1 MVYFGTL
8 VAIALGATAA
18 FSYTAL
24 EMRGGTVGWAN
35 DACAMAYTLCLHPQW
50 PAVAALAVIVVVV
63 VMRLAGVGR

>member
-18 FSYTAL
+18 FFYTAQ

-35 DACAMAYTLCLHPQW
+35 DACAMAYALCTHPQW
-50 PAVAALAVIVVVV
+50 PAFAALAVISIVV
-63 VMRLAGVGR
+63 VMRLAGAR